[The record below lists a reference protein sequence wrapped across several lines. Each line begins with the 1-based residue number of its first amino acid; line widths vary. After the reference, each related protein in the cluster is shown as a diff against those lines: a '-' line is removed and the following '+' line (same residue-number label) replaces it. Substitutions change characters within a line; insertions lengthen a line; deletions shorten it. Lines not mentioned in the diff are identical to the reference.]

1 MLNSFL
7 VLAVFLA
14 QPKLCKAS
22 VGRRWQQ
29 SDEVSRLV
37 GGLEMRTN
45 IVHSLSDGA
54 DGRAAC

>member
-1 MLNSFL
+1 MLNSFS
-7 VLAVFLA
+7 VFLA